1 MSATPDFEQIATRM
15 ADALYETCAD
25 GVTQPRTNGPSII
38 MTRQWYVEQLRQ
50 VWNARGATD
59 AKAVLSHPLTPGTGI
74 NQAELARNA
83 ELVKA
88 ITEHDR

>member
-1 MSATPDFEQIATRM
+1 MSESPDFEQIALSLAKKTSYYD
-15 ADALYETCAD
+15 DAEEVPGFTA
-25 GVTQPRTNGPSII
+25 GVLVAIE
-38 MTRQWYVEQLRQ
+38 EQLRQ